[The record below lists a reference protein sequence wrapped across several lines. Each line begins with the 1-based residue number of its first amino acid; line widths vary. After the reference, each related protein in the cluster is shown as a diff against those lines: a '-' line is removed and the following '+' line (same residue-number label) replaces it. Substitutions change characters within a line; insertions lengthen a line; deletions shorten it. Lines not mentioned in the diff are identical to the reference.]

1 MGTETFV
8 TKKFSAATLATIEKA
23 NEILA
28 EYETQGLV
36 LTLRQVFY
44 QFVSRGLMPNKQT
57 EYKRLGG
64 IMSDARLAGLVDW
77 SMMEDRT
84 RYLRETT
91 TWKDPANIVEAV
103 AEQYK
108 EDLWRT
114 QDSRPEVW
122 IEKDALVG
130 VIEKPCRDLR
140 IPFFAC
146 RGYASQ
152 SAQYEA
158 GLRFRRHIRRGQR
171 PVVFHFGDHDPSGMD
186 MTRDN
191 TDRLGMF
198 SKRLI
203 RVKRL
208 ALNFDQVEQYN
219 PPPNPAKE
227 TDSRATNYIEQYGGE
242 SWELDALEPT
252 VIGDLIRNA
261 VTGLIN
267 QRKWDE
273 AVYEETANR
282 AALKAVSNRWDD
294 VREFVGE
301 QPPEEE

>member
-1 MGTETFV
+1 MPTELFV
-8 TKKFSAATLATIEKA
+8 ERKFAPPSLRLIEQA
-23 NEILA
+23 NAILA
-28 EYETQGLV
+28 EYESQGLI

-44 QFVSRGLMPNKQT
+44 QFVARGLMANKQT

-64 IMSDARLAGLVDW
+64 ILSDARLAGLIDW

-84 RYLRETT
+84 RYLREIT
-91 TWKDPANIVEAV
+91 TWEDPANIVEAV

-114 QDSRPEVW
+114 QTFRPEVW

-140 IPFFAC
+140 VPFFAC

-158 GLRFRRHIRRGQR
+158 GLRFRRHIRRGQT
-171 PVVFHFGDHDPSGMD
+171 PIVFHFGDHDPSGMD

-198 SKRLI
+198 SKRLV
-203 RVKRL
+203 RVDRV
-208 ALNFDQVEQYN
+208 ALNFDQVEQYS

-227 TDSRATNYIEQYGGE
+227 TDSRASGYIDQYGGE

-252 VIGDLIRNA
+252 VIGNLIRNA
-261 VTGLIN
+261 VNDLIN
-267 QRKWDE
+267 RRKWDE
-273 AVYEETANR
+273 AMEEENANK
-282 AALKAVSNRWDD
+282 AALKAVSDRWDD
-294 VREFVGE
+294 VRDFVT
-301 QPPEEE
+301 EE